1 MPEITDLRLKVLLV
15 SRRRETLES
24 LEGLLRKYP
33 GVQIERKLVVNGHV
47 DPLHGVATLPDALV
61 LHLGDTWRAE
71 LESLAAM
78 PADRR
83 PPLIAVGSNNDTA
96 AMRLAMQAGARDV
109 LPLPLVEAD
118 LIAAL
123 ARIQRDHRA
132 VATGREGSVTAFI
145 NAKGGCGATF
155 LACNVAH
162 ALALES
168 RNRVALVDLDLQFG
182 TAPLYF
188 DLFPKRGLLQALE
201 NLDGMDDAA
210 LEGYVVRHSSG
221 LAVLGQ
227 AAQDTLPLGST
238 SAERVNELLNVFV
251 KTHDH
256 TLIDLPRRI
265 DPIAVRVLERAQHVV
280 LVVQQ
285 AVTVLRDA
293 SRLMGCLRRD
303 LGIGADRIAV
313 VLNRYEKDGAISL
326 DDVRSTLACGEIAA
340 IPNDFRSVS
349 ECISAGQPLL
359 SQVRSAAITKAV
371 AALAMKLGGRAPEES
386 RGLISRALTNLI
398 RPRAQ

>member
-15 SRRRETLES
+15 SRRKETLES

-123 ARIQRDHRA
+123 ARIHRDHRA

-201 NLDGMDDAA
+201 NLDGMDDTA

-227 AAQDTLPLGST
+227 AAQDTLPLGSV

-359 SQVRSAAITKAV
+359 SHVRSAAITKAV
-371 AALAMKLGGRAPEES
+371 AALAVKLGGRAPEES

-398 RPRAQ
+398 RPRAP